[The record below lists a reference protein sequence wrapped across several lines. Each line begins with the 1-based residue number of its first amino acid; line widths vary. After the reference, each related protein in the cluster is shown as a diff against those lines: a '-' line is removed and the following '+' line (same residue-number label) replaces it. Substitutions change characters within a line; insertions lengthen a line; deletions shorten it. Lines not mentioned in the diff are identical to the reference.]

1 MYRKYIGILVMVV
14 LICLIGI
21 GISEGCTAKN
31 DLKDGDIPGIDTRK
45 QTGKDASGEGMPGE
59 DDDYIVVGFSQIGS
73 ESDWRNAS
81 TESFKNLFTPENG
94 YYLLYEDAQQKQE
107 NQLKAVRNFILQEV
121 DYIIL
126 DPIVE
131 TGWDT
136 VLMEA
141 KDAGIPVILVDRQ
154 IVVEDKTLS
163 GMPATD
169 ADGEQDALLEGDD
182 LYTCWVGSDFAE
194 EGRRAGEWLAGYLN
208 GQGRQ
213 DEEVKIVTLQGT
225 PDSSAQI
232 GRTNGFREIFNTHDN
247 WSMLDYE
254 NGEFTQAKGQE
265 VMEGFLAEYK
275 DIDVVISEN
284 DNMTFGAVEAIEAS
298 GRSCGPNGDIII
310 ISFDAVRAALQ
321 FMKDGR
327 INADFECNPLL
338 GPMVSE
344 IIGKLEA
351 GESVEKIQYV
361 EEQYF
366 DTSMDLDKILK
377 ERVY

>member
-1 MYRKYIGILVMVV
+1 MYRKYIGILVIVV

-21 GISEGCTAKN
+21 GVSEGCTAKN
-31 DLKDGDIPGIDTRK
+31 KLKDGDIPGIDTRNHS
-45 QTGKDASGEGMPGE
+45 GKDASGEGMPGE

-154 IVVEDKTLS
+154 IVVEDKALPETAAV
-163 GMPATD
+163 GADKEKD
-169 ADGEQDALLEGDD
+169 AVPEDD
-182 LYTCWVGSDFAE
+182 NLYTCWVGSDFAE
-194 EGRRAGEWLAGYLN
+194 EGRQAGKWLEDYLAER
-208 GQGRQ
+208 GRQ
-213 DEEVKIVTLQGT
+213 DEEIQIVTLQGT

-232 GRTNGFREIFNTHDN
+232 GRTNGFREIFDAHDN
-247 WSMLDYE
+247 WNMLDYG

-265 VMEGFLAEYK
+265 VMEGFLSDYK

-284 DNMTFGAVEAIEAS
+284 DNMTFGAVEAIGAA
-298 GRSCGPNGDIII
+298 GRSCGPEGDIII
-310 ISFDAVRAALQ
+310 ISFDAVRAALE

-351 GESVEKIQYV
+351 GESVEKIQHV

-366 DTSMDLDKILK
+366 DASMDLDKILK